1 MVSPECAR
9 PASNRVIRRIPRR
22 PVLLGLTA
30 VAVAV
35 PAGSLL
41 AGCGRGEP
49 DPLEAVAARA
59 RSDAALIDSI
69 LAQPTLGAALS
80 GRLGPVADARRQHA
94 VALGVELGETSP
106 APAPPP
112 PDPPP
117 DQSSQP
123 SSGPDSGSGVSSR
136 PSPDDVLPRVRTA
149 LDDSVHQAGRLVLT
163 LPRQRAALVAS
174 IAACCAAYRAVLE

>member
-9 PASNRVIRRIPRR
+9 PASNRVIRQIPRR

-30 VAVAV
+30 IVVAV

-41 AGCGRGEP
+41 TGCGRGEP
-49 DPLEAVAARA
+49 DPLAAVAARA

-69 LAQPTLGAALS
+69 LAIPTLGAALS
-80 GRLGPVADARRQHA
+80 GRLGSVADARRQHA
-94 VALGVELGETSP
+94 VALGVELGETSSAP
-106 APAPPP
+106 APAP

-117 DQSSQP
+117 DQSTPP
-123 SSGPDSGSGVSSR
+123 SSGPDSSSGVSSQ
-136 PSPDDVLPRVRTA
+136 PGPEDVLPRVRTA
-149 LDDSVHQAGRLVLT
+149 LDDSVRQAGRLVLT
-163 LPRQRAALVAS
+163 LPRQRAALVGS

>member
-1 MVSPECAR
+1 VVSPECAR
-9 PASNRVIRRIPRR
+9 PASNRVIRQIPRR

-35 PAGSLL
+35 PAGGLL

-49 DPLEAVAARA
+49 DPLAAVAARA

-69 LAQPTLGAALS
+69 LATPTLGAALS

-94 VALGVELGETSP
+94 VALGVELGETSS
-106 APAPPP
+106 APAP

-117 DQSSQP
+117 DRSTQP
-123 SSGPDSGSGVSSR
+123 SSGPDSGSGVSSQ
-136 PSPDDVLPRVRTA
+136 PGPEDVLPRVRTA
-149 LDDSVHQAGRLVLT
+149 LDDSVRQAGRLVLT
-163 LPRQRAALVAS
+163 LPRQRAALVGS

>member
-1 MVSPECAR
+1 
-9 PASNRVIRRIPRR
+9 
-22 PVLLGLTA
+22 
-30 VAVAV
+30 VAV
-35 PAGSLL
+35 PAGGVL

-59 RSDAALIDSI
+59 RSDAALIESI

-117 DQSSQP
+117 NQSTQP
-123 SSGPDSGSGVSSR
+123 SSGPGSSGVSSR

-149 LDDSVHQAGRLVLT
+149 LDNSVHQAGRLVLT

-174 IAACCAAYRAVLE
+174 MAACCAAYRAVLE

>member
-9 PASNRVIRRIPRR
+9 PESNRVIRQIPRR

-35 PAGSLL
+35 PAGGLL

-49 DPLEAVAARA
+49 DPLAAVAARA

-69 LAQPTLGAALS
+69 LATPTLGAALS

-94 VALGVELGETSP
+94 VALGVELGETSS
-106 APAPPP
+106 APAP

-117 DQSSQP
+117 DRSTQP
-123 SSGPDSGSGVSSR
+123 SSGPDSSSGVSSQ
-136 PSPDDVLPRVRTA
+136 PGPEDVLPRVRTA
-149 LDDSVHQAGRLVLT
+149 LDDSVRQAGRLVLT
-163 LPRQRAALVAS
+163 LPRQRAALVGS

>member
-1 MVSPECAR
+1 VVSPECAR
-9 PASNRVIRRIPRR
+9 PASNRVIRRISRR

-30 VAVAV
+30 IAVAV
-35 PAGSLL
+35 PAGGVL

-59 RSDAALIDSI
+59 RSDAALIESI

-117 DQSSQP
+117 DQSTQP
-123 SSGPDSGSGVSSR
+123 SSGPGSSGVSSR

-149 LDDSVHQAGRLVLT
+149 LDNSVHQAGRLVLT